1 MDTLDTISWGGIL
14 ARLAKGDR
22 LTFEKTRVNDEVW
35 LPKALR
41 ISGSARVMLVK
52 GYRGDIEI
60 SYSNYKKFST
70 ESRVVSVGQ

>member
-1 MDTLDTISWGGIL
+1 METLDTISWGGIL

-22 LTFEKTRVNDEVW
+22 LIFEKTRVNDEVW
-35 LPKALR
+35 LPKRLL
-41 ISGSARVMLVK
+41 ITGSARVLLVK

-60 SYSNYKKFST
+60 SYNNYKKFSA